1 MTTYAHSSLAQ
12 AADVLPNW
20 QVWTGR
26 IVSGL
31 AVAFL
36 LFDGLA
42 KVVRAAPV
50 LRASTQLGLS
60 HDYTTGIGLVLV
72 ACTLL
77 HVVPRTTVLG
87 AVLLTGYLGGAA
99 AMQLRA
105 DNGAFPVGFAIV
117 TGVLVWVGLT
127 LRDPHVLAWLF
138 RRA

>member
-1 MTTYAHSSLAQ
+1 MTTYAHPSLVQ
-12 AADVLPNW
+12 AAETLPAW
-20 QVWTGR
+20 QLWTGR

-31 AVAFL
+31 TVVFL

-50 LRASTQLGLS
+50 LKASTQLGLS

-77 HVVPRTTVLG
+77 HVVPRTTVFG

-105 DNGAFPVGFAIV
+105 DNGAFPIGFAV
-117 TGVLVWVGLT
+117 FTGVLVWVGLT
-127 LRDPHVLAWLF
+127 LREPQVLAWMF